1 MQAEPGRARTGSGD
15 GVESTAVVRARGDDN
30 PGNIASATTEG
41 GGEASELLAPLR
53 GVAGQ
58 RDKLEEFQTKLEQRL
73 EPPKKD
79 AKALMDTGLFA
90 SALGRGARIHIDS
103 LSGTPHTQTPRRP
116 TAPPQYF
123 GLRHADVG
131 SHEPGYGMS
140 ELQKLY
146 AAEHAAQ
153 AGQGAQQPPAN
164 LEIRPFDGKELY
176 VGLDSGFLEWGRR
189 FERQVALGQSACGFP
204 WSEDVKVDL
213 LGHYLSGTA
222 ERYYNKQA
230 DTWWNQLPTLQY
242 VMERMLDAFKTNITP
257 AQATKLFTAPNDT
270 KRSGPEHSWPS
281 PRPQGPAPTTW
292 C

>member
-90 SALGRGARIHIDS
+90 SALGRGARMHIDS

-153 AGQGAQQPPAN
+153 AGQGAQQPPAVPACPK
-164 LEIRPFDGKELY
+164 LSLQLPPRSTSIYSRTRAGRSDTRTPAKRTWKSARSTARSCT
-176 VGLDSGFLEWGRR
+176 SGWTPASWSGAGGSNGRWHSGSRRAASRGRR
-189 FERQVALGQSACGFP
+189 
-204 WSEDVKVDL
+204 
-213 LGHYLSGTA
+213 T
-222 ERYYNKQA
+222 
-230 DTWWNQLPTLQY
+230 
-242 VMERMLDAFKTNITP
+242 
-257 AQATKLFTAPNDT
+257 
-270 KRSGPEHSWPS
+270 
-281 PRPQGPAPTTW
+281 
-292 C
+292 